1 MQTSNMNHPI
11 MIFTIFSALDGILIF
26 AIWSNNNFY
35 VYAQQSYSPSRAA
48 PSKPT
53 NSTGNRSNATT
64 TDNTPIG
71 QQQQTTSMSSSS
83 SVPSIQSQQSSP
95 SNPITT
101 DDGGF
106 SAGLRDGKARGFID
120 AKKGI
125 DNNQCGLEHSNSYC
139 TGYKIGYRLTLRPYL

>member
-1 MQTSNMNHPI
+1 MNHQI
-11 MIFTIFSALDGILIF
+11 MIYTIFSALAGILIF

-35 VYAQQSYSPSRAA
+35 VYAQQSYSPSM
-48 PSKPT
+48 PLT

-64 TDNTPIG
+64 TANTPIG

-83 SVPSIQSQQSSP
+83 SGPSIQSQQSSP
-95 SNPITT
+95 SSPITT

-106 SAGLRDGKARGFID
+106 SAGLRDGKAQGFID

-125 DNNQCGLEHSNSYC
+125 DKNQCGLEHSNSYC
-139 TGYKIGYRLTLRPYL
+139 AGYKIGYRLTLRPYL

>member
-1 MQTSNMNHPI
+1 
-11 MIFTIFSALDGILIF
+11 MIFTIFLALDGILIF

-35 VYAQQSYSPSRAA
+35 VYAQQSYSLPRAA
-48 PSKPT
+48 NLP
-53 NSTGNRSNATT
+53 NSTGNPSNAITT
-64 TDNTPIG
+64 ANTPIS

-83 SVPSIQSQQSSP
+83 SVPSIHSQQSSP
-95 SNPITT
+95 SNPSTT

-106 SAGLRDGKARGFID
+106 SAGLRDGETRGFID

-139 TGYKIGYRLTLRPYL
+139 AGYKIGYRLTLRPYL

>member
-1 MQTSNMNHPI
+1 
-11 MIFTIFSALDGILIF
+11 MIFTIFSALASILIF

-35 VYAQQSYSPSRAA
+35 VYAQQSYSPSIAA
-48 PSKPT
+48 PSKLT

-64 TDNTPIG
+64 TANTPIG
-71 QQQQTTSMSSSS
+71 QQQQTTSMSSS

-106 SAGLRDGKARGFID
+106 SAGLSDGKAQGFID

-125 DNNQCGLEHSNSYC
+125 DKNQCGLEHSNSYC
-139 TGYKIGYRLTLRPYL
+139 AGYKIGYRLTLRPYL

>member
-1 MQTSNMNHPI
+1 MNHPI
-11 MIFTIFSALDGILIF
+11 MIFTMFSALAGILIF
-26 AIWSNNNFY
+26 AIWSNNNFH
-35 VYAQQSYSPSRAA
+35 VYAQQSYSSSIAA
-48 PSKPT
+48 PSKLT

-64 TDNTPIG
+64 TPNTPIS
-71 QQQQTTSMSSSS
+71 QQQQTSSMSSSS

-95 SNPITT
+95 SNPSTT

-106 SAGLRDGKARGFID
+106 SAGLSDGKAQGFID

>member
-11 MIFTIFSALDGILIF
+11 MIFTMFSALAGILIF

-35 VYAQQSYSPSRAA
+35 VYAQQSYSPSRSA

-71 QQQQTTSMSSSS
+71 QQQQ
-83 SVPSIQSQQSSP
+83 QQTQANSWK
-95 SNPITT
+95 I
-101 DDGGF
+101 
-106 SAGLRDGKARGFID
+106 LRSRI
-120 AKKGI
+120 I
-125 DNNQCGLEHSNSYC
+125 N
-139 TGYKIGYRLTLRPYL
+139 

>member
-1 MQTSNMNHPI
+1 MNYSI
-11 MIFTIFSALDGILIF
+11 MIFTIFSALAGILIF

-35 VYAQQSYSPSRAA
+35 VYAQQSYLPLIAA
-48 PSKPT
+48 TSKLT
-53 NSTGNRSNATT
+53 NSTGIRSNATT
-64 TDNTPIG
+64 STANTPIG

-95 SNPITT
+95 SNPSTT

-106 SAGLRDGKARGFID
+106 SAGLSDGKAQGFID

-125 DNNQCGLEHSNSYC
+125 DNNQCGLEHSKSYC
-139 TGYKIGYRLTLRPYL
+139 AGYKIGYRLTLRPYL

>member
-1 MQTSNMNHPI
+1 MNHPI
-11 MIFTIFSALDGILIF
+11 MIFTIFSALAGILIF
-26 AIWSNNNFY
+26 AIWSNNNFS
-35 VYAQQSYSPSRAA
+35 VYAQQSYSSSRAV

-83 SVPSIQSQQSSP
+83 SVPSIQSQQSSS

>member
-1 MQTSNMNHPI
+1 MNHPM
-11 MIFTIFSALDGILIF
+11 MIFIIFSALAGILIF

-35 VYAQQSYSPSRAA
+35 VYAQQSYSPS
-48 PSKPT
+48 KLT

-71 QQQQTTSMSSSS
+71 QQQQITSISLSS
-83 SVPSIQSQQSSP
+83 SVPSMQSQQSSP

>member
-1 MQTSNMNHPI
+1 
-11 MIFTIFSALDGILIF
+11 MIFTIFSALAGILIF
-26 AIWSNNNFY
+26 AIWSNNNFFY
-35 VYAQQSYSPSRAA
+35 VYAKQSDSPLRGA
-48 PSKPT
+48 PSKLT

-64 TDNTPIG
+64 TIANTPIG

-83 SVPSIQSQQSSP
+83 SVPSIQYQQSSP
-95 SNPITT
+95 SNPSMT

-106 SAGLRDGKARGFID
+106 SAGLSDGMAQGFID

-139 TGYKIGYRLTLRPYL
+139 AGYKFGYRLTLRPYL

>member
-1 MQTSNMNHPI
+1 
-11 MIFTIFSALDGILIF
+11 MIFTTLLALDGILIF

-35 VYAQQSYSPSRAA
+35 VYAQQSYLLSKAA
-48 PSKPT
+48 KLT
-53 NSTGNRSNATT
+53 NSNGNHSAITIA
-64 TDNTPIG
+64 NTPISR
-71 QQQQTTSMSSSS
+71 QQQTTSMSSSS

-95 SNPITT
+95 SNPNTT

-106 SAGLRDGKARGFID
+106 SAGLRDGETRGFID

-139 TGYKIGYRLTLRPYL
+139 AGYKIGYRLTLRPYL

>member
-1 MQTSNMNHPI
+1 MNHPI
-11 MIFTIFSALDGILIF
+11 MIFTIFSALAGILIF
-26 AIWSNNNFY
+26 AIWSNNNFS
-35 VYAQQSYSPSRAA
+35 VYAQQSYSPSRAV

-53 NSTGNRSNATT
+53 NSTGNRSNSTT

-71 QQQQTTSMSSSS
+71 QQQQTTSMLSSS

-139 TGYKIGYRLTLRPYL
+139 AGYKIGYRLALIPHL

>member
-1 MQTSNMNHPI
+1 MNHPI
-11 MIFTIFSALDGILIF
+11 MIFTIFSALAGILIF

-35 VYAQQSYSPSRAA
+35 VYAQQSYSSSRAA
-48 PSKPT
+48 KLT
-53 NSTGNRSNATT
+53 NSTGNPSNAITT
-64 TDNTPIG
+64 ANTPIS

-83 SVPSIQSQQSSP
+83 SVPSIQFQQSSP

-101 DDGGF
+101 DGF
-106 SAGLRDGKARGFID
+106 SAGLRDGETRGFID

-139 TGYKIGYRLTLRPYL
+139 AGYKIGYRLALRPYL

>member
-1 MQTSNMNHPI
+1 MNHPI
-11 MIFTIFSALDGILIF
+11 MIFTIFSALAGILIF
-26 AIWSNNNFY
+26 AIWSNNNFS
-35 VYAQQSYSPSRAA
+35 VYAQQSYSPSRAV

-53 NSTGNRSNATT
+53 NSTGNRSNSTT
-64 TDNTPIG
+64 TYNTPIG
-71 QQQQTTSMSSSS
+71 QQQQTTSMSSSL
-83 SVPSIQSQQSSP
+83 PSIQSQQSSP

>member
-1 MQTSNMNHPI
+1 MNHAI
-11 MIFTIFSALDGILIF
+11 MIYTIFSALAGILIF

-35 VYAQQSYSPSRAA
+35 VYAQQSYSPSIAA

-64 TDNTPIG
+64 TANTPIG
-71 QQQQTTSMSSSS
+71 KQHQTTSMSSSS

-95 SNPITT
+95 SNPSTT

-106 SAGLRDGKARGFID
+106 SAGLSDGKAQGFID

-125 DNNQCGLEHSNSYC
+125 DKNQCGLEHSNSYC
-139 TGYKIGYRLTLRPYL
+139 AGYKIGYRLPLRPYL

>member
-1 MQTSNMNHPI
+1 MDHPAI
-11 MIFTIFSALDGILIF
+11 VFTIFSALAGIIIF

-48 PSKPT
+48 PSELT

-64 TDNTPIG
+64 TTTANTTVD
-71 QQQQTTSMSSSS
+71 QQQQTTSMSSSP
-83 SVPSIQSQQSSP
+83 SVPSIHSQQSSP
-95 SNPITT
+95 SNPSTT

-106 SAGLRDGKARGFID
+106 SAGLSDGETRGFID

-125 DNNQCGLEHSNSYC
+125 DNNQCGPEHSNSYC
-139 TGYKIGYRLTLRPYL
+139 TGYKIGYRLALRPYL

>member
-1 MQTSNMNHPI
+1 VNHPI
-11 MIFTIFSALDGILIF
+11 MIFTIFSALAGILIF

-35 VYAQQSYSPSRAA
+35 VYAQQSYSPSRTA
-48 PSKPT
+48 PSKLT

-64 TDNTPIG
+64 TTNTPIG
-71 QQQQTTSMSSSS
+71 QQQQTTRMSSSLLVS
-83 SVPSIQSQQSSP
+83 SIQSQQSSP
-95 SNPITT
+95 SNPSTT

-106 SAGLRDGKARGFID
+106 SAGLRDGKAQGFID

-139 TGYKIGYRLTLRPYL
+139 AGYKIGYRLTLRPYL